1 MNVRVKIESHY
12 WQKLKE
18 IKREAGRY
26 NRIISHK
33 NENFFLYYI
42 WIILEFVLTIFP
54 SFNLAVQY
62 GWMYCNWKHRIPK
75 CVKHDPSRTSVDFS
89 FYVCSYISIFLRD
102 FFLAVRLSPQGFRGR
117 RHIFMLNR
125 DFEIRYCSLA
135 LALWREVRM
144 RAYIRRIRIARAG
157 EQSMRRAKCPP
168 LRNVMTGKT
177 PPSKLAICHIRFI
190 VEKEITASPYNL
202 LSISS
207 SHQCKIDLY
216 EISHDKAISFVF
228 INFELTFPLWKR
240 SDLNFWVI
248 NEIENE
254 KTVIHKTGKRDSFS
268 KNRFLV
274 AY

>member
-1 MNVRVKIESHY
+1 M
-12 WQKLKE
+12 
-18 IKREAGRY
+18 
-26 NRIISHK
+26 
-33 NENFFLYYI
+33 
-42 WIILEFVLTIFP
+42 
-54 SFNLAVQY
+54 
-62 GWMYCNWKHRIPK
+62 
-75 CVKHDPSRTSVDFS
+75 
-89 FYVCSYISIFLRD
+89 
-102 FFLAVRLSPQGFRGR
+102 RLSPRGFHGR

-144 RAYIRRIRIARAG
+144 CAYIRCIRIVRAG
-157 EQSMRRAKCPP
+157 AIDATCKVSR

-190 VEKEITASPYNL
+190 AGKKITGSPYNNL

-207 SHQCKIDLY
+207 SYQCKIDLY
-216 EISHDKAISFVF
+216 EISDDKGISFAF